1 MSPQLVVMASGAPPP
16 KAVPWVTAIDAE
28 RPVSGNDLDKYPPRT
43 VGEVLRL
50 AETAWADQPMLVP
63 ANPDEPTLTFAAF
76 GRAARRAATAMLAAG
91 LGRFDGVAILGFNA
105 PPWHTA
111 AVGCI
116 LAGGVVAGMYPTN
129 SPAVCAHILV
139 DARVRL
145 AFVDSVAAAGKLA
158 EARRLAAAE
167 PGASGPGLT
176 KVVVWGVAAA
186 DLDVP
191 ALAGVRDL
199 VTTLDEFLAA
209 GDASGVDEAAL
220 DAMMATQKPGHCCTL
235 VYTSG
240 TTGPPKGV
248 MISHDNCNWTVA
260 VTQVTV
266 RLGPGDRGVSYLPL
280 SHVAATMID
289 IHGCLG
295 IGFSMHFARPDAL
308 KGSLGETLKAVRPTF
323 FLAIPRVWEKMT
335 EAMLSVR
342 ARGSRIQNAISDAAQ
357 AVGRAA
363 SDADEVGG
371 PGEAGRPWGY
381 ALANVAVYRNVRRA
395 MGLDQCKVLV
405 NAAAPLPRP
414 ALEYLRGFHMVL
426 GDIYGQS
433 ECSGPATVNRP
444 WHYKMGSSGT
454 AAEGVEVKIINVAAS
469 AAGEKG
475 VDVAAGEG
483 EGEICSR
490 GRNTFLGYLNNENAT
505 QEVLDDE
512 GWLHSGDLGRLDTDG
527 FLWITGRLKELIITA
542 GGENVAPT
550 PIEGAIVE
558 RAPELERAFV
568 VGDRRKFLAVLL
580 IVKAKADGTLTGPA
594 KEVDPAVT
602 TAEEVAAGGSEAW
615 KAVLDKAV
623 SGANKVSHSR
633 ASRVQ
638 KWAVLNRDFSEEEGE
653 LTPTLKVKRKNVVK
667 NFESVI
673 EGLYA

>member
-1 MSPQLVVMASGAPPP
+1 MATTEPPP
-16 KAVPWVTAIDAE
+16 KVVPWVTAIDAE
-28 RPVSGNDLDKYPPRT
+28 RPVTGTDLDKYPPRT
-43 VGEVLRL
+43 VGDVLAR
-50 AETAWADQPMLVP
+50 AEAAWPSEPMLVP
-63 ANPDEPTLTFAAF
+63 ADPAEATLTFGGFAT
-76 GRAARRAATAMLAAG
+76 AARRTARAMLAAG

-105 PPWHTA
+105 IPWHTA
-111 AVGCI
+111 AVGGI
-116 LAGGVVAGMYPTN
+116 LAGGVIAGMYPTN
-129 SPAVCAHILV
+129 SPAVCAHILG

-145 AFVDSVAAAGKLA
+145 AFVDSVAAAEKLA
-158 EARRLAAAE
+158 EARALAADE

-176 KVVVWGVAAA
+176 KIVVWGVPAA
-186 DLDVP
+186 DLAGAP
-191 ALAGVRDL
+191 GLAAVRDV
-199 VTTLDEFLAA
+199 VTTWEEFLAA
-209 GDASGVDEAAL
+209 GDASAVDDAAL
-220 DAMMATQKPGHCCTL
+220 AAVMATQKPGHCCCL

-248 MISHDNCNWTVA
+248 MISHDNCNWTVS
-260 VTQVTV
+260 VTQATV

-335 EAMLSVR
+335 EAMLGVR

-357 AVGRAA
+357 AIGRSA
-363 SDADEVGG
+363 SDADEFGG
-371 PGEAGRPWGY
+371 PGEAGHPWGY
-381 ALANVAVYRNVRRA
+381 AVANLAVFRNVRRA

-405 NAAAPLPRP
+405 NAAAPLPRA

-454 AAEGVEVKIINVAAS
+454 AAEGVEVKILDVAAA

-490 GRNTFLGYLNNENAT
+490 GRNTFLGYLNNEEAT
-505 QEVLDDE
+505 REVLDDE

-550 PIEGAIVE
+550 PIEAAIVE
-558 RAPELERAFV
+558 RAPAVERAFV
-568 VGDRRKFLAVLL
+568 VGDRRKFLSVLL
-580 IVKAKADGTLTGPA
+580 VVKAKADGTLTGPA
-594 KEVDPAVT
+594 KEVDAAVT
-602 TAEEVAAGGSEAW
+602 TTEEVAAGGSEAW
-615 KAVLDKAV
+615 KAMLDKAV
-623 SGANKVSHSR
+623 VAANEVSHSR

-638 KWAVLNRDFSEEEGE
+638 KWAVLPRDFSEEEGE

-667 NFESVI
+667 NFASVI

>member
-1 MSPQLVVMASGAPPP
+1 
-16 KAVPWVTAIDAE
+16 
-28 RPVSGNDLDKYPPRT
+28 
-43 VGEVLRL
+43 
-50 AETAWADQPMLVP
+50 MLVP
-63 ANPDEPTLTFAAF
+63 ADPSEATLTFSDFAI
-76 GRAARRAATAMLAAG
+76 AARRAARAMMAAG

-105 PPWHTA
+105 IPWHTA
-111 AVGCI
+111 AVGGI
-116 LAGGVVAGMYPTN
+116 LAGGVIAGMYPTN
-129 SPAVCAHILV
+129 SPAVCAHILT

-145 AFVDSVAAAGKLA
+145 AFVDSVAAAEKLA
-158 EARRLAAAE
+158 EARSLAADA

-176 KVVVWGVAAA
+176 KIVVWGVPAGDVASAPGLAA
-186 DLDVP
+186 
-191 ALAGVRDL
+191 VRDV
-199 VTTLDEFLAA
+199 VTTWEEFLAA
-209 GDASGVDEAAL
+209 GDASEVDDAAL
-220 DAMMATQKPGHCCTL
+220 QAVMATQKPGHCCCL

-295 IGFSMHFARPDAL
+295 IGFTVHFARPDAL

-335 EAMLSVR
+335 EAMLGVR

-357 AVGRAA
+357 TIGRAA
-363 SDADEVGG
+363 SDADEMGG
-371 PGEAGRPWGY
+371 AGEAGRPWGY
-381 ALANVAVYRNVRRA
+381 TLANLAVFRNVRRA

-405 NAAAPLPRP
+405 NAAAPLPR
-414 ALEYLRGFHMVL
+414 ASLEYLRGFHMVL

-454 AAEGVEVKIINVAAS
+454 AAEGVEVKILDVAAA

-490 GRNTFLGYLNNENAT
+490 GRNTFLGYLNNAEAT
-505 QEVLDDE
+505 REVLDDE

-550 PIEGAIVE
+550 PIEAAIVE
-558 RAPELERAFV
+558 RAPAVERAFV
-568 VGDRRKFLAVLL
+568 VGDRRKFLSVLL
-580 IVKAKADGTLTGPA
+580 VVKAKADGTLAGPA

-602 TAEEVAAGGSEAW
+602 TIEEVAAGGSDAW
-615 KAVLDKAV
+615 KSTLDKAV
-623 SGANKVSHSR
+623 AAANEVSHSR
-633 ASRVQ
+633 ATRVQ
-638 KWAVLNRDFSEEEGE
+638 KWAVLPRDFSEEEGE

-667 NFESVI
+667 NFESII
-673 EGLYA
+673 ESLYA

>member
-1 MSPQLVVMASGAPPP
+1 MATADAPP

-28 RPVSGNDLDKYPPRT
+28 RPITGNDLDKYPPCT
-43 VGEVLRL
+43 VGDVLAR
-50 AETAWADQPMLVP
+50 AEAAWPDEPMLVP
-63 ANPDEPTLTFAAF
+63 ADPAEATLTFAGFAV
-76 GRAARRAATAMLAAG
+76 AARRTARAMLAAG

-105 PPWHTA
+105 VPWHTA
-111 AVGCI
+111 AVGGI
-116 LAGGVVAGMYPTN
+116 LAGGVIAGMYPTN
-129 SPAVCAHILV
+129 SAPVCAHILA

-145 AFVDSVAAAGKLA
+145 AFVDSVAAAEKLA
-158 EARRLAAAE
+158 EARRIAAE
-167 PGASGPGLT
+167 APGAAGPGLT
-176 KVVVWGVAAA
+176 KIVVWGVPAA
-186 DLDVP
+186 DVAQAP
-191 ALAGVRDL
+191 GLAAVRDV
-199 VTTLDEFLAA
+199 VTTWGEFLDA
-209 GDASGVDEAAL
+209 GDASGVDDAAL
-220 DAMMATQKPGHCCTL
+220 QAVMATQKPGHCCCL

-335 EAMLSVR
+335 EAMLGVR
-342 ARGSRIQNAISDAAQ
+342 ARGSRVQNAISDAAQ
-357 AVGRAA
+357 SIGRAA

-371 PGEAGRPWGY
+371 PGEAGHPWGY
-381 ALANVAVYRNVRRA
+381 TLANLAVFRNVRRA

-405 NAAAPLPRP
+405 NAAAPLPRA
-414 ALEYLRGFHMVL
+414 ALDYLRGFHMVL

-444 WHYKMGSSGT
+444 WHYKVGSSGT
-454 AAEGVEVKIINVAAS
+454 AAEGVEVKILDVAAA
-469 AAGEKG
+469 AAGDKG
-475 VDVAAGEG
+475 VDIAAGEG

-490 GRNTFLGYLNNENAT
+490 GRNTFLGYLNNEKAT
-505 QEVLDDE
+505 REVLDDE

-542 GGENVAPT
+542 GGENVAPS
-550 PIEGAIVE
+550 PIEAAIVE
-558 RAPELERAFV
+558 HAPAVERAFV
-568 VGDRRKFLAVLL
+568 VGDRRKFLSVLL
-580 IVKAKADGTLTGPA
+580 VVKAKADGTLTGPA

-602 TAEEVAAGGSEAW
+602 TTEEVAAGGSDAW
-615 KAVLDKAV
+615 KAALDKAV
-623 SGANKVSHSR
+623 AAANEVSHSR
-633 ASRVQ
+633 AARVQ
-638 KWAVLNRDFSEEEGE
+638 KWAVLSRDFSEEEGE